1 MNKDDRLNIV
11 KASWQL
17 HDEVENAYLGHPA
30 KRGDDEWL
38 EKQRILLAVMALH
51 LLQTSIKPGAIELDK
66 KFMLRGSE
74 PNKIKNWVC
83 ILERGTEYE
92 VELAKSYL
100 SNLKIPSNILSKRDS
115 SYSFNFGEMS
125 MVYLYVPKEFE
136 QRARKALAELNE
148 QDDHFDRNED
158 GGD

>member
-1 MNKDDRLNIV
+1 
-11 KASWQL
+11 
-17 HDEVENAYLGHPA
+17 
-30 KRGDDEWL
+30 
-38 EKQRILLAVMALH
+38 
-51 LLQTSIKPGAIELDK
+51 
-66 KFMLRGSE
+66 MLRGSE

-92 VELAKSYL
+92 VELAKNYL

-115 SYSFNFGEMS
+115 SYNFNFGEMS

-136 QRARKALAELNE
+136 KKARKALAVLNE
-148 QDDHFDRNED
+148 QGDDFDWNED